1 MTPDLTAQLADLTLE
16 EKASL
21 TSGADFWTTKPV
33 TRLGIP
39 AVMLTDG
46 PHGLRK
52 QATDGEHLD
61 IYNAVPATCFPTAAT
76 LASSWDRDL
85 LRQIGEALGAE
96 ARAADVAV
104 LLGPGVNIKRSP
116 LCGRNFE
123 YFSEDPLLAGELAAA
138 YVHGVQSR
146 GVAASLKHFAANNQE
161 TDRLRVSAEI
171 DQRTLREI
179 YLAAFERV
187 VRQARPQTIMCAY
200 NRING
205 IHASQH
211 RELLTSILREE
222 WGFDGLVMS
231 DWGAVNDRV
240 AALEAGLDLEMPGV
254 AGHATDAEITDAIR
268 VGNLDEK
275 TLDQTV
281 TRLLALLQH
290 TSAARRDPVAADHDA
305 HHALARRA
313 AADGA
318 VLLTNNGI
326 LPLNPAP
333 GQMIAVIGEF
343 ARTPRYQGAGSS
355 KVTPTRLDDALTAL
369 KAAVPGNVAVEF
381 APGFTLA
388 GDESPDGKEEEL
400 ARHGVSLAKRADTVI
415 LFLGLPDSAESEGF
429 DRTHIDL
436 PARQLALLDRLT
448 AAQVRP
454 IVVLSNG
461 SVVATASWSSR
472 AAAILECWLGGQASG
487 TAVADLLLG
496 HVNPSGRLAE
506 TIPLRLEDTP
516 AYLNWPGEQG
526 QVRYGE
532 GVFVGYRYYD
542 TIQRDVAF
550 AFGHGLS
557 YTTFG
562 YSDLQI
568 TTRPDGSLLVD
579 VTVTNTGPRPGKE
592 VVQVYARH
600 VAASVARPERELAGF
615 TKVHLYPGQSRRV
628 SVPVSPRDLAF
639 WSTRDRRWV
648 LEGGSYV
655 IATGASSRDLRLQ
668 ARIELDGD
676 QPANHPTL
684 TSTIAEWLEDRVG
697 GPLLRAA
704 LQQSGSAGQALLTPD
719 LAPLVHAMPVTK
731 IPAFGWGLTT
741 TQLQDLLRQ
750 VSYSLSHPS

>member
-1 MTPDLTAQLADLTLE
+1 MTPDITTQLAELTLE

-39 AVMLTDG
+39 AVTLTDG

-52 QATDGEHLD
+52 QATGGEQLD

-85 LRQIGEALGAE
+85 LRQVGAALGAE

-138 YVHGVQSR
+138 YVHGVQSQ

-171 DQRTLREI
+171 DERTLREI

-187 VRQARPQTIMCAY
+187 VRQARPLTVMCAY

-211 RELLTSILREE
+211 RELLTGILREE

-254 AGHATDAEITDAIR
+254 AGHVTDTEITDVIR
-268 VGNLDEK
+268 AGRLEEK
-275 TLDQTV
+275 SLDQAV
-281 TRLLALLQH
+281 ARVLALLQH
-290 TSAARRDPVAADHDA
+290 TRPARRDPVPADYEA

-313 AADGA
+313 AVDGA
-318 VLLTNNGI
+318 VLLANDGI

-333 GQMIAVIGEF
+333 GQLIAVIGEF
-343 ARTPRYQGAGSS
+343 ARAPRYQGAGSS

-369 KAAVPGNVAVEF
+369 RAAVPGNVTVEF
-381 APGFTLA
+381 APGFTLS
-388 GDESPDGKEEEL
+388 GEDEGPAAEEL
-400 ARHGVSLAKRADTVI
+400 AGHAVSLATRADTVI

-436 PARQLALLDRLT
+436 PARQLALLDRLA

-454 IVVLSNG
+454 VVVLSNG
-461 SVVATASWSSR
+461 SVVATASWSYR
-472 AAAILECWLGGQASG
+472 AAAVLECWLGGQASG

-496 HVNPSGRLAE
+496 RVSPSGRLAE

-542 TIQRDVAF
+542 TIERDVAF
-550 AFGHGLS
+550 PFGHGLS

-562 YSDLQI
+562 YSDL
-568 TTRPDGSLLVD
+568 
-579 VTVTNTGPRPGKE
+579 
-592 VVQVYARH
+592 H
-600 VAASVARPERELAGF
+600 VALSLTGRWSS
-615 TKVHLYPGQSRRV
+615 TSR
-628 SVPVSPRDLAF
+628 
-639 WSTRDRRWV
+639 
-648 LEGGSYV
+648 
-655 IATGASSRDLRLQ
+655 
-668 ARIELDGD
+668 
-676 QPANHPTL
+676 
-684 TSTIAEWLEDRVG
+684 
-697 GPLLRAA
+697 
-704 LQQSGSAGQALLTPD
+704 
-719 LAPLVHAMPVTK
+719 
-731 IPAFGWGLTT
+731 
-741 TQLQDLLRQ
+741 
-750 VSYSLSHPS
+750 

>member
-1 MTPDLTAQLADLTLE
+1 MTPDITAQFAEFTLE

-21 TSGADFWTTKPV
+21 ASGADLWSTKPV

-39 AVMLTDG
+39 AVTLTDG

-52 QATDGEHLD
+52 QASGGDQLD

-85 LRQIGEALGAE
+85 LRQVGEALGAE
-96 ARAADVAV
+96 ARATDVAV

-138 YVHGVQSR
+138 YVHGVQSQ

-171 DQRTLREI
+171 DERTLREI

-187 VRQARPQTIMCAY
+187 VRQARPLTVMCAY

-211 RELLTSILREE
+211 RELLTGILREE

-254 AGHATDAEITDAIR
+254 AGHGTDTEITDAIR
-268 VGNLDEK
+268 AGRLEEK
-275 TLDQTV
+275 TLDQAV
-281 TRLLALLQH
+281 ARLLTLLQR
-290 TSAARRDPVAADHDA
+290 TSAARRDPVPADHDA

-318 VLLTNNGI
+318 VLLANDGI

-333 GQMIAVIGEF
+333 GQLIAVIGEF

-369 KAAVPGNVAVEF
+369 RAAIPGSVTVEF
-381 APGFTLA
+381 APGFPLSS
-388 GDESPDGKEEEL
+388 DEGPAAEEL
-400 ARHGVSLAKRADTVI
+400 AGHAVSLATRADTVI

-436 PARQLALLDRLT
+436 PADQLALLDRLA

-454 IVVLSNG
+454 VVVLSNG
-461 SVVATASWSSR
+461 SVVATASWSYR
-472 AAAILECWLGGQASG
+472 AAAVLECWLGGQASG

-496 HVNPSGRLAE
+496 RASPSGRLAE

-550 AFGHGLS
+550 PFGHGLS
-557 YTTFG
+557 YTTFE
-562 YSDLQI
+562 YSDLHMGAQ
-568 TTRPDGSLLVD
+568 PDGPLVVD
-579 VTVTNTGPRPGKE
+579 VTVTNTGALPGKE

-615 TKVHLYPGQSRRV
+615 TKVHLNPGQSRQV
-628 SVPVSPRDLAF
+628 SIPVDPQAMAF
-639 WSTRDRRWV
+639 WSARDHRWV
-648 LEGGSYV
+648 LEGGSYL
-655 IATGASSRDLRLQ
+655 IAVGASSRDLRLQ
-668 ARIELDGD
+668 ASIEIDGD
-676 QPANHPTL
+676 QPDRPLTL
-684 TSTIAEWLEDRVG
+684 ASTIAEWLDDPAG
-697 GPLLRAA
+697 GPLLRSA
-704 LQQSGSAGQALLTPD
+704 LHQSGTDGQALFTPD
-719 LAPLVHAMPVTK
+719 LAPLLHAMPVTK
-731 IPAFGWGLTT
+731 IPAFGWGLTAT
-741 TQLQDLLRQ
+741 ELRNLLRQ
-750 VSYSLSHPS
+750 ISHSPSDPS

>member
-1 MTPDLTAQLADLTLE
+1 MTPDITTQLADLTLE

-21 TSGADFWTTKPV
+21 TSGADFWTTKPIA
-33 TRLGIP
+33 RLGIP
-39 AVMLTDG
+39 AVTLTDG

-52 QATDGEHLD
+52 QASGGDQLD

-85 LRQIGEALGAE
+85 LRQVGEALGAE

-138 YVHGVQSR
+138 YVHGVQSQ

-211 RELLTSILREE
+211 RELLTGILREE

-254 AGHATDAEITDAIR
+254 AGHVTDTETTDAIR
-268 VGNLDEK
+268 AGRLEEK
-275 TLDQTV
+275 TLDQAV
-281 TRLLALLQH
+281 ARLLTLLQR
-290 TSAARRDPVAADHDA
+290 TSAARRDPVPADHDA

-313 AADGA
+313 AVDGA
-318 VLLTNNGI
+318 VLLTNHGI

-333 GQMIAVIGEF
+333 GQLIAVIGEF

-369 KAAVPGNVAVEF
+369 RAAVPGGVTVEF
-381 APGFTLA
+381 AAGFTLA
-388 GDESPDGKEEEL
+388 DDEDLPGEEL
-400 ARHGVSLAKRADTVI
+400 AEGAVSLATRADTVV

-448 AAQVRP
+448 AAHVRP
-454 IVVLSNG
+454 VVVLSNG

-496 HVNPSGRLAE
+496 RASPSGRLAE

-550 AFGHGLS
+550 PFGHGLS
-557 YTTFG
+557 YTTFE
-562 YSDLQI
+562 YSDLHMGAQ
-568 TTRPDGSLLVD
+568 PDGPLVVD
-579 VTVTNTGPRPGKE
+579 VTVTNTGALPGKE

-615 TKVHLYPGQSRRV
+615 TKVHLYPGQSRQV
-628 SVPVSPRDLAF
+628 SIPVDPQAMAF
-639 WSTRDRRWV
+639 WSARDHRRV
-648 LEGGSYV
+648 VEGGSYV
-655 IATGASSRDLRLQ
+655 IAVGASSRDLRLQ
-668 ARIELDGD
+668 ASIEIDGD
-676 QPANHPTL
+676 QPARPLTL
-684 TSTIAEWLEDRVG
+684 TSTIAEWLEDPAG
-697 GPLLRAA
+697 GPRLRSA
-704 LQQSGSAGQALLTPD
+704 LHQSGSAGQALLTSD

-731 IPAFGWGLTT
+731 IPAFGWGLTIT
-741 TQLQDLLRQ
+741 ELQDMLRQ
-750 VSYSLSHPS
+750 VSCSPSDPS